1 MFWYV
6 DSLAGDASGPWKCRV
21 CGFKNS
27 VLNAVCGG
35 AGAVGCKSKKVCD
48 GPTVPFHTS
57 Q

>member
-21 CGFKNS
+21 CGFRNS

-35 AGAVGCKSKKVCD
+35 AGALGCKSKKVCD
-48 GPTVPFHTS
+48 GPTVPFHKS